1 MSHWNDEKQYTAFHN
16 IFLHILF
23 HLILQIG
30 RKIGINVFILQM
42 NNWGSVETAS

>member
-23 HLILQIG
+23 HLMLKMSYKAGAIIIHTLSPDKET
-30 RKIGINVFILQM
+30 KI
-42 NNWGSVETAS
+42 